1 MLPKSWKSVSILK
14 LLQENTMD
22 LTTPAHCGIGSA
34 FNVTSIMKKLT
45 TNPFALLPLSSGM
58 PTEHH

>member
-1 MLPKSWKSVSILK
+1 
-14 LLQENTMD
+14 MD

-34 FNVTSIMKKLT
+34 FNVTSVMKKLT